1 MICRYHVPSHRED
14 ATMSDTPPF
23 EDTLRNALAGLDH
36 EDVRLFYDY
45 IEELKSQVRKY
56 LSGKARTLPGTSAVA
71 QSALLSLICDLAI
84 QKIPL
89 ADVDEHG
96 YPMVWPLLL
105 KYVERHCN
113 KWNAYYRARK
123 RQGTQTAL
131 AAEPA
136 DYRAAPGE
144 EAAFVAACEELYG
157 QLSPEERAV
166 LEGRLKD
173 ESLEQIAQRI
183 GRAEST
189 VGNRLNRIRA
199 VLEAQ

>member
-1 MICRYHVPSHRED
+1 
-14 ATMSDTPPF
+14 MSDTPPF
-23 EDTLRNALAGLDH
+23 DDTLRDALAGLDH
-36 EDVRLFYDY
+36 DDVRLFYDY
-45 IEELKSQVRKY
+45 FEELKSQVRRY

-71 QSALLSLICDLAI
+71 QSALLSLFCDLAI
-84 QKIPL
+84 QKVPL

-123 RQGTQTAL
+123 RQGAQTTL
-131 AAEPA
+131 AADPA
-136 DYRAAPGE
+136 DHRAAPGE
-144 EAAFVAACEELYG
+144 EPEFVAACEGLYA
-157 QLSPEERAV
+157 QLSLEEQSV
-166 LEGRLKD
+166 LEGRLAD

-183 GRAEST
+183 GRSQST
-189 VGNRLNRIRA
+189 VANRLKRIRA